1 MTTQEQLD
9 QVRSAITAIETGAQE
24 YQVGGRR
31 VTKADLKTLYERER
45 VLMQRLDIETNGGRV
60 YYGSIG

>member
-9 QVRSAITAIETGAQE
+9 QVRAAITAIETGAQE

-31 VTKADLKTLYERER
+31 VTKADLRILYERER
-45 VLMQRLDIETNGGRV
+45 VLMQRLDIENNGGRV